1 MSGSKDRL
9 SREEKRERGSRIH
22 FLDFHFLD
30 FFALTVRLIEAIEIE
45 FVCVVA
51 AEKGPFYL

>member
-22 FLDFHFLD
+22 FLDFS
-30 FFALTVRLIEAIEIE
+30 ALTLSYCDR
-45 FVCVVA
+45 VCLRVVA

>member
-22 FLDFHFLD
+22 FLDFFCLD
-30 FFALTVRLIEAIEIE
+30 TEAIVIE